1 MTATSAGASPSSFSG
16 DALLAPLAVQAA
28 AHDTDDARARAV
40 VPMQAAPGTSA
51 QVASSRSDGPLW
63 LGLGIATLT
72 TVSVFNDGWLTEET
86 TESSSLGEHHLSS
99 FLQPA
104 GNLGIIGPA
113 LLLAYGAGR
122 LTGHRDFADATRRI
136 GVSVA
141 VSGLAALALKEVAG
155 RERPAEAPA
164 DPDLFKPFSGHASFP
179 SGHTTVAFA
188 IATALSRETGAR
200 WAPWLAYPLAAA
212 VGWSRVHDREHWTSD
227 VVAGAALGTWA
238 ADRAERVL
246 RQRDAARRVSLEI
259 TPERTGMAAAIGL
272 RF

>member
-1 MTATSAGASPSSFSG
+1 MDMLNSVAAGEDTAPDWIWDS
-16 DALLAPLAVQAA
+16 
-28 AHDTDDARARAV
+28 
-40 VPMQAAPGTSA
+40 
-51 QVASSRSDGPLW
+51 
-63 LGLGIATLT
+63 
-72 TVSVFNDGWLTEET
+72 
-86 TESSSLGEHHLSS
+86 
-99 FLQPA
+99 
-104 GNLGIIGPA
+104 
-113 LLLAYGAGR
+113 AGR
-122 LTGHRDFADATRRI
+122 LTETGYTVEIRLPLQSIRFKGGENLRMGILFWRRVSRI

-155 RERPAEAPA
+155 RERPAEAPG